1 MTTNE
6 TMNDRTHVMTIRV
19 SELTF
24 SILQAR
30 EAVDGRAA
38 ATRAA
43 DLLEE
48 IADKERH
55 ASNLIQR
62 AIESEQAPVSASKP
76 Q

>member
-1 MTTNE
+1 
-6 TMNDRTHVMTIRV
+6 MTIRV

-30 EAVDGRAA
+30 EAVDGKAA

-43 DLLEE
+43 DILEDV
-48 IADKERH
+48 ADRERH

-62 AIESEQAPVSASKP
+62 AIDGEQVTVSASKSL
-76 Q
+76 